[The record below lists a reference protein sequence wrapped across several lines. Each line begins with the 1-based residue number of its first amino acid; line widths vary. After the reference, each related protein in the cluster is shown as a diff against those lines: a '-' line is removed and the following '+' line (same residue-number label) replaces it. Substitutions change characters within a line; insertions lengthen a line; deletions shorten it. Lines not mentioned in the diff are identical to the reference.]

1 MRMTGIAALLFWIA
15 LGAPGALLYGSVA
28 LLVTASAG
36 IAAWIIAAWIAAASV
51 APMPFVGAFCVASG
65 VASDEE
71 GF

>member
-36 IAAWIIAAWIAAASV
+36 IAAWVAAACV
-51 APMPFVGAFCVASG
+51 APMPFVGAFCIASG
-65 VASDEE
+65 MASGEE

>member
-15 LGAPGALLYGSVA
+15 LGAPGALFYGSIA
-28 LLVTASAG
+28 LLVTASVAV
-36 IAAWIIAAWIAAASV
+36 AACVAAACV

-65 VASDEE
+65 MASDEE

>member
-1 MRMTGIAALLFWIA
+1 MRMTGIATLLFWIA
-15 LGAPGALLYGSVA
+15 LGAPGALFYGSIA

-36 IAAWIIAAWIAAASV
+36 IASWVAAACV

-65 VASDEE
+65 MASDEE